1 MERERESFQ
10 RFVQAACTCS
20 VRIKEDREC
29 VCVRERERR
38 ERSCISA
45 QLLIEATHRASNMA
59 EAEEAKGSGA
69 EEETVNNEGDQ
80 EDINKQEEEEEEDE
94 LSKIFNNYESDVK
107 VSVVGYLYTE
117 SS

>member
-1 MERERESFQ
+1 M
-10 RFVQAACTCS
+10 
-20 VRIKEDREC
+20 
-29 VCVRERERR
+29 
-38 ERSCISA
+38 
-45 QLLIEATHRASNMA
+45 IEATHRASNMA

>member
-1 MERERESFQ
+1 MRE
-10 RFVQAACTCS
+10 
-20 VRIKEDREC
+20 
-29 VCVRERERR
+29 RERERR